1 MTEIFHDHHFRSGK
15 KNQNTDGLSR
25 QAWTET
31 QKSMN
36 EEETGAYYGR
46 GRPTSKDGG
55 DVMTSPDME
64 NT

>member
-1 MTEIFHDHHFRSGK
+1 MTITYRSGK
-15 KNQNTDGLSR
+15 KNQNADGLSC
-25 QAWTET
+25 QAWTVT

-36 EEETGAYYGR
+36 DEETEEYYGR

-55 DVMTSPDME
+55 DVVTLPDME